1 MIYDFIETSYH
12 FKDKDMI
19 NWANMEHT
27 GTDIQYQREYYSL
40 KGCRGIKIV
49 HFTATNT
56 LSIKG
61 SPAYYWQ
68 GHNFNFSVHPFV
80 ESINHIGDLL
90 GINLWTSLVD
100 SLEIGLIMQVPEKP
114 VQYIKGH
121 SEGTGMTL
129 YDNPKDKGHF
139 RAYQDA
145 NIRRKLYDAKRNII
159 MKQGLKMQGIIQEQ
173 GWNPVNNYLKW
184 ELHYNRPQILNNGR
198 SPLLAD
204 IVSLDYQNRFKE
216 SLYTEYQ
223 SLYKMKEIELPTN
236 KKLLSTPD
244 IIALGL
250 NQIAINQGHTPQ
262 DTKKKLYSL
271 INDIPDSI
279 LSKPDKDARKRQIN
293 AIFKR
298 IEDQPQQSKWDLT
311 EMIEEELI
319 KE

>member
-19 NWANMEHT
+19 NWANIEQT
-27 GTDIQYQREYYSL
+27 GTSIPYQREYFSL
-40 KGCRGIKIV
+40 KGCRGIDIV
-49 HFTATNT
+49 HFPTIRT

-68 GHNFNFSVHPFV
+68 GHNFNFSIPSFV
-80 ESINHIGDLL
+80 DSINHIGDLL
-90 GINLWTSLVD
+90 GVNLWTSLVN
-100 SLEIGLIMQVPEKP
+100 SFEVGLIMQVPEKP

-121 SEGTGMTL
+121 REGKGQTL
-129 YDNPKDKGHF
+129 YDNPKDKGYF
-139 RAYQDA
+139 RAFQDA
-145 NIRRKLYDAKRNII
+145 DIRRKLYDAKRNIK

-173 GWNPVNNYLKW
+173 GWNPDSNYLKW

-204 IVSLDYQNRFKE
+204 IVSLEYQSRFKE

-236 KKLLSTPD
+236 KKFLSTPD
-244 IIALGL
+244 IIAIGL
-250 NQIAINQGHTPQ
+250 NQIAINQGNTLE
-262 DTKKKLYSL
+262 DTKKNLYSL
-271 INDIPDSI
+271 INEIPDSI

-311 EMIEEELI
+311 DLLEGGLLN
-319 KE
+319 K